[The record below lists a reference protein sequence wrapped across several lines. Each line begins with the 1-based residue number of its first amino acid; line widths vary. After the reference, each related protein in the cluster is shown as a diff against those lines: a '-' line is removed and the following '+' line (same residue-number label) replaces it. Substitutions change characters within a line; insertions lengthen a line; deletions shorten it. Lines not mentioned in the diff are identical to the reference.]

1 MNDSKLN
8 DLKNKKVKF
17 IVCEIL
23 YDEIKEKLPSGWD
36 ENSLI
41 LEPGSK
47 IKLEMFMNYG
57 C

>member
-17 IVCEIL
+17 IGLLRILSLLQFMGVPGEEEI
-23 YDEIKEKLPSGWD
+23 P
-36 ENSLI
+36 I
-41 LEPGSK
+41 L
-47 IKLEMFMNYG
+47 

>member
-36 ENSLI
+36 V
-41 LEPGSK
+41 
-47 IKLEMFMNYG
+47 IKYEKRLHKKSYAGTF
-57 C
+57 